1 MVANSSFMQMFARS
15 PVKPMQQHIE
25 KAHACAMELVPF
37 FEAVLAKDWKKAEAA
52 QLRITELE
60 HEADELKRGVRAH
73 LPKSL
78 FMPVPRTDLL
88 ELLRMQDRIA
98 NKAKDIAGIMLGRQ
112 MEIPPS
118 MAEAVTG
125 YVRSSLAVSAQA
137 VVALNELDE
146 LVAAGFR
153 GREAD
158 LVDGMIQRLDELE
171 HDADMRE
178 REVRHMLLALE
189 KDLPPIDVMFLYK
202 VIDWIGELADRAEQ
216 VGSRLQLLLA
226 H

>member
-1 MVANSSFMQMFARS
+1 MVANSSFMQMFAQS
-15 PVKPMQQHIE
+15 PVKPLQTHIE
-25 KAHACAMELVPF
+25 KAHSCAMELVPF
-37 FEAVLAKDWKKAEAA
+37 FEAVLANDWDKAEKI
-52 QLRITELE
+52 QQRVSELE
-60 HEADELKRGVRAH
+60 HEADTLKQDLRQH

-112 MEIPPS
+112 MQIPAP
-118 MAEAVTG
+118 MAELTMEYLKG
-125 YVRSSLAVSAQA
+125 SLAVCGQA
-137 VVALNELDE
+137 VTALNELDE
-146 LVAAGFR
+146 LVVTGFR

-158 LVDGMIQRLDELE
+158 VVEKMIIKLDELE
-171 HDADMRE
+171 SATDVRE
-178 REVRHMLLALE
+178 KQLRHLLFSLE

-216 VGSRLQLLLA
+216 VGSRFQLLLA
-226 H
+226 R